1 MIIRDRQKMK
11 NDEKEI
17 FSGEMIGFRPLFYG
31 LNSSLFLTLV
41 S

>member
-1 MIIRDRQKMK
+1 MIIVYRQKMK
-11 NDEKEI
+11 NYEKEI
-17 FSGEMIGFRPLFYG
+17 FSGKIIGYRPPKTG